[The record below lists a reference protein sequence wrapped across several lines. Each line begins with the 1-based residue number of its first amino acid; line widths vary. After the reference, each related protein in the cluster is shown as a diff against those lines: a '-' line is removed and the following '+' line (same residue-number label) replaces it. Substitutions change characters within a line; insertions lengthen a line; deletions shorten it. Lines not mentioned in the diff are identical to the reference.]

1 MEKTDY
7 EAGLMALEVAIREYD
22 QAILDLTAFLVAGMS
37 PCDDRADGGFRN
49 ALPPTLFRMG
59 QKRSRLF

>member
-22 QAILDLTAFLVAGMS
+22 QVILDLTASLVAGMS
-37 PCDDRADGGFRN
+37 PCDDRADGVFRN
-49 ALPPTLFRMG
+49 ALPSTLFATR
-59 QKRSRLF
+59 